1 MYSGS
6 RAGEN
11 SCGTLLTENS
21 TGLEKASRIICTL
34 TTKRQGQQT
43 KKQINE
49 MDFAASSWRAQHAAH
64 ASCLIQL
71 AMDGVQASVNVPEN
85 DRLSLSL
92 SDSPG

>member
-11 SCGTLLTENS
+11 SYGTLLTENS

-49 MDFAASSWRAQHAAH
+49 MDFAAFILACIACST
-64 ASCLIQL
+64 CLMSYS
-71 AMDGVQASVNVPEN
+71 ACYGWYVG
-85 DRLSLSL
+85 LSECSRE
-92 SDSPG
+92 